1 MIDPDNILVE
11 KHNKSNNINLI
22 KVPEFETEVYNL
34 DDDKDYKTYIKDCK
48 ATIRRSFEYRQMIKY
63 LRENMGM
70 DKCAFIQGVSN
81 NDTFDIKIEIHHY
94 PFTLEDIVEIVLK
107 KRMYYNESLELQMV
121 AKEVM
126 ELHYKLLI
134 GLISLSETVHELVH
148 SGKVFVPLDSAL
160 GRPDVFLL
168 YYKPFCTTE
177 QLDTFDRI
185 EKYSKEKTNEI
196 FNTKILEENR
206 VSYKITD
213 ETYQLPEF
221 NKISDA
227 MINRIQTIKSNNYLL
242 PSVNDE
248 PEYAI
253 EIDETLIK
261 NKH

>member
-11 KHNKSNNINLI
+11 KNNRINNISI
-22 KVPEFETEVYNL
+22 VKVPEFETEIYNL
-34 DDDKDYKTYIKDCK
+34 EEEKDYKNFILDCK
-48 ATIRRSFEYRQMIKY
+48 KNIRRSFEYRQMIKY

-94 PFTLEDIVEIVLK
+94 PFSLEDIVEIVLK
-107 KRMYYNESLELQMV
+107 KRMYYNESIEIQMV
-121 AKEVM
+121 SKEAM

-148 SGKVFVPLDSAL
+148 KGKVFVPLDSAL
-160 GRPDVFLL
+160 GRPDVFIT

-177 QLDTFDRI
+177 QLDTFNRI
-185 EKYSKEKTNEI
+185 EKYSKEKTSEI

-206 VSYKITD
+206 VTYKIAD
-213 ETYQLPEF
+213 EAYQLPEF

-242 PSVNDE
+242 PSINDE

-253 EIDETLIK
+253 EIDESLIK
-261 NKH
+261 NNQ